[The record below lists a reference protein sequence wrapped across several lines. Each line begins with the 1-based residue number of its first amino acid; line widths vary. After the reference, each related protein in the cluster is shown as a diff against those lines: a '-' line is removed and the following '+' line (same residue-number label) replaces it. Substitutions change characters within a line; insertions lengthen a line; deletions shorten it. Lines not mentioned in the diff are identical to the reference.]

1 MYGAPVGT
9 CHTTCDVEM
18 SPCPPGRIAMYGPL
32 RYPRLRYTMPSWNVG
47 DGIGNWFVPPT
58 CHKNA
63 PVFGSYASTRSLEFT
78 MSSGPV
84 AASTTNGVVYDDRPL
99 PRSVLHR
106 SLPVRSST
114 ARRYEAGA

>member
-1 MYGAPVGT
+1 AAFLPELPSLLGLDRCNRADVVGHVDDAGVVHERRMYGAPVCT

-32 RYPRLRYTMPSWNVG
+32 RYPRLRYTTPSWNVG

-63 PVFGSYASTRSLEFT
+63 PVFG
-78 MSSGPV
+78 
-84 AASTTNGVVYDDRPL
+84 TNG
-99 PRSVLHR
+99 S
-106 SLPVRSST
+106 
-114 ARRYEAGA
+114 